1 MKKIFKYITAAAL
14 SSVLLTN
21 TSCIEEVFPTDA
33 IIESQLDSKKG
44 LEARLWGIVS
54 CVNNFNTMG
63 LPHEEV
69 LHIDFGYGSMM
80 HIRDLMTADLAI
92 PNAYSGHW
100 AAYHTNTYMG
110 KSYMMPQY
118 IWNYYW
124 KLIHTTNLMVRDV
137 VKNQKLTETEKGYLG
152 AAYAFRAL
160 AYLDV
165 AQMYE
170 FLPNEIYKVNEDGKN
185 ITNLTV
191 PIVTDKTTKE
201 EAANNPRATREQM
214 AEFILGD
221 LDLAEENIPYL
232 TVPDKV
238 IPHLDVVYGLKARL
252 YLWIENYAKAK
263 EYARKAIDEA
273 RQSPMNEDQ
282 WLDPTTGFNTL
293 DYWMLGVGIVKENEV
308 VQSGIVNW
316 AGWMCSETRFG
327 YAGVGG
333 VSMIDASLY
342 DAISNTDFRKLAFKA
357 PEGSP
362 LLAQSRY
369 IDANVYAGLAPYTN
383 LKFRPGGGNISDYQ
397 VACTGAYPMM
407 RVEEMYFIEAEA
419 AAHLN
424 AKDGEKLLT
433 DFMKNY
439 RDKKYVYTGKRDI
452 IEEII
457 LQKRIETWGEGLSFY
472 DIKRLDMS
480 VIRGYANTNFMPTA
494 RLNTKGRPVWMNI
507 SIVQTEENNNQGVL
521 GFNNPDPSDKIQIWR

>member
-1 MKKIFKYITAAAL
+1 MKKIFKYISAAAL

-21 TSCIEEVFPTDA
+21 TGCIEEVFPTDA

-137 VKNQKLTETEKGYLG
+137 VKNQELTETEKVIWVRRMLSVHWLIWTWH
-152 AAYAFRAL
+152 RCMNSC
-160 AYLDV
+160 
-165 AQMYE
+165 QI
-170 FLPNEIYKVNEDGKN
+170 EIYKVNEDGKN

-232 TVPDKV
+232 TVPEKV

-293 DYWMLGVGIVKENEV
+293 DYWMLGVGIVKENDV

-327 YAGVGG
+327 YAGVGA

-362 LLAQSRY
+362 LLAKSRY

-397 VACTGAYPMM
+397 EACTGAYPMM

-439 RDKKYVYTGKRDI
+439 RDKKYIYTGKRDI

-494 RLNTKGRPVWMNI
+494 RLNTNGRPVWMNI